1 MLIIDSARQ
10 PTSVKA
16 KPSFRVEEAEAEAE
30 AFGLKCKNHKANDE
44 IAINNN
50 NNK

>member
-16 KPSFRVEEAEAEAE
+16 KPSFRVEEAEAEA
-30 AFGLKCKNHKANDE
+30 FGLKCKNHKANDE